1 MQLLGRLLLHGGT
14 DQNEQGLGTVLV
26 EFDPHYVKKC
36 KKTCSP
42 ASRQGSIFRLT
53 SEKIKIL
60 MDNLKR
66 EYKKYWLQGDIMCG
80 KDKRI
85 ACGTVAVFLRRVKGV
100 ETDNAGIGYDDSR
113 VDREMVVNVFVGSDY
128 NCGCTAADSIGG
140 KRYNEL

>member
-1 MQLLGRLLLHGGT
+1 
-14 DQNEQGLGTVLV
+14 
-26 EFDPHYVKKC
+26 
-36 KKTCSP
+36 
-42 ASRQGSIFRLT
+42 
-53 SEKIKIL
+53 

-100 ETDNAGIGYDDSR
+100 ETDNAGIG
-113 VDREMVVNVFVGSDY
+113 MVVNVFVGSDY